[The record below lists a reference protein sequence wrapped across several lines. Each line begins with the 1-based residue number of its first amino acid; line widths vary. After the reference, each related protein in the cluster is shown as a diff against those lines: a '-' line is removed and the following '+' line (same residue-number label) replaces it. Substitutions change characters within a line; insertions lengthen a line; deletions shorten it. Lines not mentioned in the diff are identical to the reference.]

1 MLWEGCKSLGS
12 ELCYL
17 LRCGVGCYRVRV
29 LPRVGKWWF
38 WVVWRVFGLC
48 RGVPYGRGDL
58 FVGVFVCVLV
68 AVYFRVVL
76 YVCTPLLVG
85 ARTVR
90 IRA

>member
-1 MLWEGCKSLGS
+1 M
-12 ELCYL
+12 
-17 LRCGVGCYRVRV
+17 
-29 LPRVGKWWF
+29 
-38 WVVWRVFGLC
+38 WRVFGLC

-58 FVGVFVCVLV
+58 FVGVFVRVLV